1 MDWCGFIWIST
12 DLYRLVEIRTDWKIS
27 AWTGMIGLEL
37 ESSDFWMKH
46 YEWVQITGSGMY
58 QIGSVC
64 ISLVRYGLV

>member
-12 DLYRLVEIRTDWKIS
+12 DSNQLAEIRTDWKIS